1 MRAAEKNAGFLLLET
16 AVMLLAVLL
25 LAAAL
30 QSFNGSIRL
39 LGAQRR
45 LQHGMQQAQL
55 QLFGGALDNGG
66 DEAPALDFST
76 SEQDIVMGGGQ
87 TLRLQEVSWQ
97 DAEGAA
103 AGNLFL
109 FGGGG

>member
-1 MRAAEKNAGFLLLET
+1 MKAAEKRAGFLLLET
-16 AVMLLAVLL
+16 AVLLLAAML

-30 QSFNGSIRL
+30 QSFNASIRL

-55 QLFGGALDNGG
+55 QLFGGAEDNGG
-66 DEAPALDFST
+66 EAAAALDFST
-76 SEQDIVMGGGQ
+76 SSQDAGGGQ
-87 TLRLQEVSWQ
+87 DLRLQEVSWQ
-97 DAEGAA
+97 DAEGVK

-109 FGGGG
+109 FSSGG